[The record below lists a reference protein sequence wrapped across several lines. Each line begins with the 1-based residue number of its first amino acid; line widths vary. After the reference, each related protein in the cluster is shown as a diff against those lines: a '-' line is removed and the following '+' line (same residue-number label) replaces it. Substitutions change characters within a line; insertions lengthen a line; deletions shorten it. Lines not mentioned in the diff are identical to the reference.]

1 MNEESTHFNRKTG
14 EKMKP
19 KEKKE
24 KLLIEEPY
32 LLEIALI
39 MNRELWDEQKIS
51 YEAYKYAEESL
62 NQRIKKRKK

>member
-1 MNEESTHFNRKTG
+1 MNEESTRFNRKTG

-39 MNRELWDEQKIS
+39 INRELWDEQKIS
-51 YEAYKYAEESL
+51 YEAYKYTEENL
-62 NQRIKKRKK
+62 DLILKKRKK